1 VESGMTESD
10 WEVLVDMIRDGTC
23 TPFLGAGASA
33 GVLPTGTA
41 LAARWADE
49 HGYPLAERGDL
60 ARVAQYI
67 ALTRDSLW
75 VKRLVAKLCTSID
88 IAAALQPGDCYDMIS
103 DLDLPIFVTTN
114 YDDLLLHALRHKG
127 KDPLSM
133 VCPWNH
139 AGGQLVGKTYTYKPT
154 PQRPA
159 VYHLH
164 GNAQNPGTIVLTEDD
179 YLDFIVWVTQNWEK
193 QASQS
198 HVAPAVKT
206 ALGENSLLFIG
217 YSQNDWSF
225 RVLMRSIKQT
235 GAGLGATNIAV
246 QLSPLDE
253 NADEVDRENVESYL
267 TKYFEQFQV
276 GNKIRLFWGT
286 AEMFMKELKTRLAK
300 T

>member
-1 VESGMTESD
+1 MKSGGMTESD
-10 WEVLVDMIRDGTC
+10 WEVLVDMIRAKTC

-33 GVLPTGTA
+33 HVLPTGTA
-41 LAARWADE
+41 LAGRWADE
-49 HGYPLAERGDL
+49 LGYPLAERGDL

-75 VKRLVAKLCTSID
+75 VKQRVSKLCRSID

-114 YDDLLLHALRHKG
+114 YDDLLVHALRHKD
-127 KDPLSM
+127 KEPQAM

-139 AGGQLVGKTYTYKPT
+139 AAAQLASKTYTYNPT
-154 PQRPA
+154 PKYPA

-164 GNAQNPGTIVLTEDD
+164 GNAENPGTIVLTEDD
-179 YLDFIVWVTQNWEK
+179 YLDFIVWVTQNWKK
-193 QASQS
+193 QAS
-198 HVAPAVKT
+198 HVAPAVKS

-253 NADEVDRENVESYL
+253 NADAVDQENVESYL

-276 GNKIRLFWGT
+276 GNKVKLYWGT
-286 AEMFMKELKTRLAK
+286 AETFMKELKTRLAE